1 MYIQTYPQ
9 HVLPALNNPNENTGK
24 NSAVALH
31 LLISSQQHRR
41 RRKVR
46 RRLGKIR
53 DGDGRR
59 LAREAG
65 ANGSSGSA
73 AHRIKRRTVAA
84 AQPRGIYP
92 TPINIST

>member
-1 MYIQTYPQ
+1 MYTQTYPQ

-24 NSAVALH
+24 DSALCG
-31 LLISSQQHRR
+31 
-41 RRKVR
+41 
-46 RRLGKIR
+46 RLTFI
-53 DGDGRR
+53 DFIAEEWRR
-59 LAREAG
+59 LARIRDGVDGLLQIGQAAG

-84 AQPRGIYP
+84 AQPGGIYP